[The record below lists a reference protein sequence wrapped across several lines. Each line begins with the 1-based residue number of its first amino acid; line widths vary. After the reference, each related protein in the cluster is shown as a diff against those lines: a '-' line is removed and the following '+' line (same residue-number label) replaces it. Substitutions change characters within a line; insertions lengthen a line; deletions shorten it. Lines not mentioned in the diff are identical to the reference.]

1 MVIFPWMGVPIV
13 AKPTKPNT
21 TGSANTKASGR
32 GSSAGV
38 PKKPANQYLLPT
50 VKNATTNNTLYPID
64 ATAGTTVTCP
74 SAIPAGTQIT
84 LSVAIKGQEANPV
97 FTAMTQGTGAPNVEV
112 NVPAWVIGYCI
123 GLTVIIWYKTAVG
136 ESFRLE
142 LFIEVIKPDDMP
154 VPRFTDLSFIDGSWW
169 LDMATFPGDAG
180 VELCDLPFI
189 AAGQRIWFE
198 AVGNEHHAQP
208 RFFWILENHVVT
220 EEEAQSGFC
229 FLLGIL
235 RAWLAENDDYSS
247 VTTGAGIIYS
257 DAEATAPEDPRISRL
272 PGNAQLSRRATA
284 NLRVREPELTLYA
297 PTIREAV
304 YVEGKGYLI
313 NPANTVNGAHV
324 VVAYDGI
331 KPGDKVCVEL
341 AGTPGPGTPVLAC
354 QVVQQ
359 GETSLLF
366 GVPASAISANFG
378 KPIKVSYTVLR
389 GSVWP
394 SSELLARVL
403 EPTGLSGIDVDEKTG
418 GKICLNTFPGDATVR
433 VSIWDYI
440 ALGQTVCLWITGELG
455 DGSPFHWDILTAETV
470 KSEWVTAG
478 VSAALIRDELEKLAD
493 CQVFQIHFSVS
504 FSGSTQMED
513 AIAFLPLSLEMV
525 QKDLELV
532 APSVREAVGNLLTV
546 WNGRDGVTVRV
557 AYDGMCDR
565 HTIALCW
572 EQAGG
577 CLALV
582 PQPGDSVAGYV
593 DFHIPRAAVIHGIG
607 KTVPIRFSVVSR
619 CKHATSPDLELEI
632 SVPVCLPT
640 PVVPQATPPAT
651 QGGILDLASFP
662 GDASI
667 TVSAWWFAL
676 AGHHA
681 WLKCTG
687 TNKDGSPRTFY
698 AVQGRRLTHDE
709 VLNGLAAPLIRAEL
723 DGLKHD
729 SSLTVTCLVASDGSE
744 HESGA
749 TIFPALKLTIKR
761 PLICGIERFESLPLG
776 TFGVGG
782 SVQTSLMKITF
793 ASGSGVAGIV
803 TYANDEFYSG
813 KHFVMCENVD
823 NQVPPQLHR
832 IDFVRPL
839 ESVKFAWAW
848 KQQPATVVYYDEG
861 GKVITSVDYP
871 DDWRGGFWVEH
882 VTEPGTAIS
891 WLTILVRDY
900 SFIDNFHACYRD

>member
-21 TGSANTKASGR
+21 TGSANATAPGR
-32 GSSAGV
+32 GSSAVV

-64 ATAGTTVTCP
+64 ATAGATVTCP

-84 LSVAIKGQEANPV
+84 LSVAIKGQEDNPV

-123 GLTVIIWYKTAVG
+123 GLTVIIWYKTAAG

-154 VPRFTDLSFIDGSWW
+154 VPRFTDLSFVDGSWW

-208 RFFWILENHVVT
+208 GFFWILENHVVT
-220 EEEAQSGFC
+220 EDEAQSGFC

-284 NLRVREPELTLYA
+284 NLRVREPELKLYA

-313 NPANTVNGAHV
+313 NPANTVNGGHV

-331 KPGDKVCVEL
+331 KPGDKVCVEF

-394 SSELLARVL
+394 SLELLARVL

-470 KSEWVTAG
+470 KPEWVTAG
-478 VSAALIRDELEKLAD
+478 VSAALSRDELEKLAD

-504 FSGSTQMED
+504 FSGSNQMED

-532 APSVREAVGNLLTV
+532 APSVREAVGSLLTV
-546 WNGRDGVTVRV
+546 WNGRGGVTVRV
-557 AYDGMCDR
+557 AYEGMCDR

-572 EQAGG
+572 EQAGI
-577 CLALV
+577 CLALA

-593 DFHIPRAAVIHGIG
+593 DFHIPSAAVIHGIG

-619 CKHATSPDLELEI
+619 CKQVTSPNLELKI
-632 SVPVCLPT
+632 SVPVRVPT
-640 PVVPQATPPAT
+640 PVVPQATPPGV
-651 QGGILDLASFP
+651 QNGILDLAAFV
-662 GDASI
+662 GDAWI
-667 TVSAWWFAL
+667 LVENWWFSL
-676 AGHHA
+676 LGQRV

-687 TNKDGSPRTFY
+687 IGKDGNTRVFY
-698 AVQGRRLTHDE
+698 PVNGQLLTQDE
-709 VLNGLAAPLIRAEL
+709 VTHGLKVPMRRAEL
-723 DGLKHD
+723 ASLKHD
-729 SSLTVTCLVASDGSE
+729 TPIKVTCTVTADGGESESKGVVFSVLNLTLRQPLVCKQELFETLALGVYTAPHKWHIPLMTIDFV
-744 HESGA
+744 SGGGLA
-749 TIFPALKLTIKR
+749 
-761 PLICGIERFESLPLG
+761 GISRFHNNGL
-776 TFGVGG
+776 
-782 SVQTSLMKITF
+782 
-793 ASGSGVAGIV
+793 GSGNHY
-803 TYANDEFYSG
+803 TLCD
-813 KHFVMCENVD
+813 
-823 NQVPPQLHR
+823 QVGLQTPPQLHR
-832 IDFVRPL
+832 LTFTHAS
-839 ESVKFAWAW
+839 ESVKFACLSL
-848 KQQPATVVYYDEG
+848 QHPATFTFYDLAGGVIKVVNEPGD
-861 GKVITSVDYP
+861 KP
-871 DDWRGGFWVEH
+871 GGFWVEC
-882 VTEPGTAIS
+882 VAPPGVSIGV
-891 WLTILVRDY
+891 LTVNVMDWAFLDQFTI
-900 SFIDNFHACYRD
+900 CYRL